1 VSIIKISQF
10 INEPWRD
17 VGLDA
22 EKRGVEICQRNGI
35 EKPEANMVM
44 IIGLCDI
51 VTKLEQENGAF
62 RAGKELEEARA
73 KIVHLEDR
81 INRAATAFFRD
92 GSDGKVASGMLTILE
107 EGRNKP

>member
-1 VSIIKISQF
+1 MSIIKISQF

-22 EKRGVEICQRNGI
+22 EKRGLEICKRNQI

-51 VTKLEQENGAF
+51 IN
-62 RAGKELEEARA
+62 ELKA
-73 KIVHLEDR
+73 KAVSYTHL
-81 INRAATAFFRD
+81 TLPTTPY
-92 GSDGKVASGMLTILE
+92 V
-107 EGRNKP
+107 

>member
-22 EKRGVEICQRNGI
+22 EKRGLKIIKRNGL
-35 EKPEANMVM
+35 ENPQPYLVM

-51 VTKLEQENGAF
+51 INELKA
-62 RAGKELEEARA
+62 KEA
-73 KIVHLEDR
+73 K
-81 INRAATAFFRD
+81 
-92 GSDGKVASGMLTILE
+92 
-107 EGRNKP
+107 P